1 MCVYSRYQSLV
12 QGQNKELASLR
23 RQLDQSRCTTARLR
37 SIIEDFSRGDGFGDN
52 RRQIQLARR
61 IIRKLEGEL
70 EDRGESATSECP
82 SDSEGDYDREESTHI
97 QSRILPGMSDLSFFI

>member
-1 MCVYSRYQSLV
+1 M
-12 QGQNKELASLR
+12 QGQSKELATLR
-23 RQLDQSRCTTARLR
+23 RQLEQSRCTTARLR
-37 SIIEDFSRGDGFGDN
+37 SIIEDFSRQDGYGDQ

-82 SDSEGDYDREESTHI
+82 TDSECDYEREEGAHI
-97 QSRILPGMSDLSFFI
+97 QSRILPGKLGIFCNKNSVE